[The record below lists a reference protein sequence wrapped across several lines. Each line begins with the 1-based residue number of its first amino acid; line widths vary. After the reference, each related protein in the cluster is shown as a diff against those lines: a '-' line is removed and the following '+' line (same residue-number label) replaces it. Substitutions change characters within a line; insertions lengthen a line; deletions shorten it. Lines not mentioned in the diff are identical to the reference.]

1 MVASVHG
8 EIVIAR
14 PVAEVFDFV
23 ADQRNEPKYNPGMA
37 SAEKLTRGAIG
48 QGTRYRVAV
57 RSMGRPVTMVLE
69 TTVYE
74 RPSRLA
80 STTVMS
86 SAEISGELTF
96 EPEAGGTLMRWRWD
110 LRPKGVFRLLTP
122 VFSQVGKRQEA
133 ANWASLK
140 QYLESGLVE
149 RQPGSTAV

>member
-14 PVAEVFDFV
+14 PAAEVFDFV
-23 ADQRNEPKYNPGMA
+23 VDERNEPRYNPHMD
-37 SAEKLTRGAIG
+37 SAEKLTEGAIG
-48 QGTRYRVAV
+48 QGTRFRATV
-57 RSMGRPVTMVLE
+57 RSMGRPLDMVLE
-69 TTVYE
+69 TTAYE

-96 EPEAGGTLMRWRWD
+96 EPEAGGTRLRWLFD
-110 LRPKGVFRLLTP
+110 VRPKGVLRLLTP
-122 VFSQVGKRQEA
+122 VFGRVGKLQEA

-140 QYLESGLVE
+140 QYLESDLV
-149 RQPGSTAV
+149 RQPGGDKG